1 MIAPEYRTV
10 ADVCDVVRQLRDR
23 LLEHGED
30 QSAKELEDTLTW
42 FWTTS
47 SEMISEII
55 ESLLQVRPT
64 VERELDKDSLEL
76 LDAVVIGATRLW
88 NG

>member
-10 ADVCDVVRQLRDR
+10 EEVCDVVRQLRDR
-23 LLEHGED
+23 LLEHSED
-30 QSAKELEDTLTW
+30 QSAKELDDTLTS

-47 SEMISEII
+47 SEMIGEIKL
-55 ESLLQVRPT
+55 SLLQVRPT
-64 VERELDKDSLEL
+64 VEKELDKDSLEL
-76 LDAVVIGATRLW
+76 LDAAVIGATKLW